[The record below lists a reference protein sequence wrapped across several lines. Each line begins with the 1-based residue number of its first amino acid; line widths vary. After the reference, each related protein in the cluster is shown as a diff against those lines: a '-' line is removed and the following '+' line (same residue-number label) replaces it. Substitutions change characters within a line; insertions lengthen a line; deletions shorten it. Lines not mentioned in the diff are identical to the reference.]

1 MEQERVPTF
10 LLQLQLNK
18 IRNFS
23 IIAHIDHG
31 KSTLSD
37 RIIEFCGGLSKRE
50 MKSQVLDTLELER
63 ERGITIKAQSVALN
77 YVDEEREYQFN
88 LIDTPG
94 HVDFSYEVSRSLAAC
109 EGALLVVDGSQGVEA
124 QTLSTCYKAI
134 DLGLEVI
141 PVINKIDLPQAEPE
155 RVKREIEEI
164 IGIDASEA
172 LSVSAKDGT
181 NLNEL
186 MKQIAKKIPAPKKSK
201 EANLQALIIDS
212 WYDNFLGVISLIR
225 IFSGSLK
232 KGEKFIVKS
241 TGQTYTADTIGKFTP
256 KKVPCT
262 ELSEGEVGYLVASVK
277 DLKSVPV
284 GDTLISAKNPETEE
298 LDGFEEVKPQVFASF
313 FPIDSNDYQAFREA
327 LQKLNLNDAS
337 LIFEP
342 ENSDI
347 LGSGFRCGFLGT
359 LHMEVVKERLER
371 EYDLDLITTAPSVAY
386 EILKTNG
393 EETTISSPAELPTVN
408 EIAEIREPIIKSTI
422 LCPDKYVGDVIEL
435 AMAKR
440 GVQKDLQYLGGQVSI
455 IFEMPL
461 SEIVMDFFDTLK
473 SKSQGY
479 ASVDFVFDRFQNA
492 ELVKVDVAINGLV
505 VDSLSSI
512 MHKSEAARKGREI
525 AKRLREVIPRQM
537 FEIPIQIMLGSK
549 IIARESVKAF
559 RKNVTAKLYGGDVT
573 RKKKLLEKQ
582 KAGKKKMKQ
591 IGKVALPQ
599 EAFLSFLSTD
609 KK

>member
-1 MEQERVPTF
+1 M
-10 LLQLQLNK
+10 LQLQLNK

-201 EANLQALIIDS
+201 ETNLQALIIDS

-393 EETTISSPAELPTVN
+393 EESTISSPAELPTVN

>member
-1 MEQERVPTF
+1 M
-10 LLQLQLNK
+10 NK

-50 MKSQVLDTLELER
+50 MKAQVLDTLELER
-63 ERGITIKAQSVALN
+63 ERGITIKAQSVALT
-77 YVDEEREYQFN
+77 YTDDQEYQFN

-155 RVKREIEEI
+155 RVKKEIEEI

-186 MKQIAKKIPAPKKSK
+186 MQQIAHKIPAPKRSN
-201 EANLQALIIDS
+201 EENLQALIIDS

-225 IFSGSLK
+225 IFSGQLK
-232 KGEKFIVKS
+232 KGDKFVVKS
-241 TGQTYTADTIGKFTP
+241 TGQTFTADTIGKFTP
-256 KKVPCT
+256 KKVPCDV
-262 ELSEGEVGYLVASVK
+262 LNQGEVGYLVASVK

-284 GDTLISAKNPETEE
+284 GDTLVAAKFPETKE

-313 FPIDSNDYQAFREA
+313 FPIESNDYQAFREA

-337 LIFEP
+337 LVFEP
-342 ENSDI
+342 ENSEI

-386 EILKTNG
+386 EVLKTNG
-393 EETTISSPAELPTVN
+393 EEMSISSPAELPTPN
-408 EIAEIREPIIKSTI
+408 EIDEIREPIIKSTV
-422 LCPDKYVGDVIEL
+422 LCPNKYVGDVIEL
-435 AMAKR
+435 AMSKR

-461 SEIVMDFFDTLK
+461 SEIVMDFFDILK

-479 ASVDFVFDRFQNA
+479 ASVDFVFDRFQKA
-492 ELVKVDVAINGLV
+492 DLVKVDVAINGLV
-505 VDSLSSI
+505 VDSLSAI
-512 MHKSEAARKGREI
+512 MHKSEAQRKGRDI
-525 AKRLREVIPRQM
+525 AQRLRNVIPRQM

-599 EAFLSFLSTD
+599 EAFLSFLSTE

>member
-1 MEQERVPTF
+1 M
-10 LLQLQLNK
+10 LQLQLNK

-77 YVDEEREYQFN
+77 YVDEDREYQFN

-155 RVKREIEEI
+155 RVKTEIEEI

-559 RKNVTAKLYGGDVT
+559 RKNVTAKLYGC
-573 RKKKLLEKQ
+573 LLYTSPSPRDLYRSRMPSS
-582 KAGKKKMKQ
+582 A
-591 IGKVALPQ
+591 
-599 EAFLSFLSTD
+599 
-609 KK
+609 

>member
-1 MEQERVPTF
+1 M
-10 LLQLQLNK
+10 NK

-77 YVDEEREYQFN
+77 YVDDKEYQFN

-155 RVKREIEEI
+155 RVKKEIEEI

-181 NLNEL
+181 NLDEL
-186 MKQIAKKIPAPKKSK
+186 MKQIAKKIPPPNKSS
-201 EANLQALIIDS
+201 ESNLQALIIDS

-241 TGQTYTADTIGKFTP
+241 TGQAYTADTIGKFTP
-256 KKVPCT
+256 KKIPCN

-284 GDTLISAKNPETEE
+284 GDTLISSKHPETNE
-298 LDGFEEVKPQVFASF
+298 LEGFEEVKPQVFASF

-386 EILKTNG
+386 EILRTNG
-393 EETTISSPAELPTVN
+393 EEATISSPAELPTVN

-435 AMAKR
+435 AMSKR

-479 ASVDFVFDRFQNA
+479 ASVDFVFDRFQVA

-512 MHKSEAARKGREI
+512 MHRSEAARKGRDI

>member
-1 MEQERVPTF
+1 M
-10 LLQLQLNK
+10 NK

-50 MKSQVLDTLELER
+50 MKAQVLDTLELER
-63 ERGITIKAQSVALN
+63 ERGITIKAQSVALT
-77 YVDEEREYQFN
+77 YTDDQEYQFN

-155 RVKREIEEI
+155 RVKKEIEEI

-186 MKQIAKKIPAPKKSK
+186 MQQIAHKIPAPKKSD
-201 EANLQALIIDS
+201 EENLQALIIDS

-225 IFSGSLK
+225 IFSGQLK
-232 KGEKFIVKS
+232 KGDKFIVKS
-241 TGQTYTADTIGKFTP
+241 TGQTFTADTIGKFTP
-256 KKVPCT
+256 KKVPCDV
-262 ELSEGEVGYLVASVK
+262 LNQGEVGYLVASVK

-284 GDTLISAKNPETEE
+284 GDTLVAAKFPETKE

-313 FPIDSNDYQAFREA
+313 FPIESNDYQAFREA

-337 LIFEP
+337 LVFEP
-342 ENSDI
+342 ENSEI

-386 EILKTNG
+386 EVLKTNG
-393 EETTISSPAELPTVN
+393 EELSISSPAELPTPN
-408 EIAEIREPIIKSTI
+408 EIEEIREPIIKSTV
-422 LCPDKYVGDVIEL
+422 LCPNKYVGDVIEL
-435 AMAKR
+435 AMSKR

-461 SEIVMDFFDTLK
+461 SEIVMDFFDILK

-479 ASVDFVFDRFQNA
+479 ASVDFVFDRFQKA
-492 ELVKVDVAINGLV
+492 DLVKVDVAINGLV

-512 MHKSEAARKGREI
+512 MHKSEAQRKGRDI
-525 AKRLREVIPRQM
+525 AQRLRNVIPRQM

-599 EAFLSFLSTD
+599 EAFLSFLSTE

>member
-1 MEQERVPTF
+1 M
-10 LLQLQLNK
+10 NK

-50 MKSQVLDTLELER
+50 MKAQVLDTLELER
-63 ERGITIKAQSVALN
+63 ERGITIKAQSVALT
-77 YVDEEREYQFN
+77 YTDDQEYQFN

-155 RVKREIEEI
+155 RVKKEIEEI

-181 NLNEL
+181 NLNKL
-186 MKQIAKKIPAPKKSK
+186 MQQIAHKIPAPKKSD
-201 EANLQALIIDS
+201 EENLQALIIDS

-225 IFSGSLK
+225 IFSGQLK
-232 KGEKFIVKS
+232 KGDKFIVKS
-241 TGQTYTADTIGKFTP
+241 TGQTFTADTIGKFTP
-256 KKVPCT
+256 KKVPCDV
-262 ELSEGEVGYLVASVK
+262 LNQGEVGYLVASVK

-284 GDTLISAKNPETEE
+284 GDTLVAAKFPETKE

-313 FPIDSNDYQAFREA
+313 FPIESNDYQAFREA

-337 LIFEP
+337 LVFEP
-342 ENSDI
+342 ENSEI

-386 EILKTNG
+386 EVLKTNG
-393 EETTISSPAELPTVN
+393 EEMSISSPAELPTPN
-408 EIAEIREPIIKSTI
+408 EIEEIREPIIKSTV
-422 LCPDKYVGDVIEL
+422 LCPNKYVGDVIEL
-435 AMAKR
+435 AMSKR

-461 SEIVMDFFDTLK
+461 SEIVMDFFDILK

-479 ASVDFVFDRFQNA
+479 ASVDFVFDRFQKA
-492 ELVKVDVAINGLV
+492 DLVKVDVAINGLV
-505 VDSLSSI
+505 VDSLSAI
-512 MHKSEAARKGREI
+512 MHKSEAQRKGRDI
-525 AKRLREVIPRQM
+525 AQRLRNVIPRQM

-599 EAFLSFLSTD
+599 EAFLSFLSTE

>member
-1 MEQERVPTF
+1 M
-10 LLQLQLNK
+10 LQLQLNK

-77 YVDEEREYQFN
+77 YVDEDREYQFN

-225 IFSGSLK
+225 IFSGTLK

-455 IFEMPL
+455 VFEMPL

>member
-1 MEQERVPTF
+1 M
-10 LLQLQLNK
+10 NK

-50 MKSQVLDTLELER
+50 MKAQVLDTLELER
-63 ERGITIKAQSVALN
+63 ERGITIKAQSVALT
-77 YVDEEREYQFN
+77 YTDDQEYQFN

-155 RVKREIEEI
+155 RVKKEIEEI

-186 MKQIAKKIPAPKKSK
+186 MQQIAHKIPAPKKSD
-201 EANLQALIIDS
+201 EENLQALIIDS

-225 IFSGSLK
+225 IFSGQLK
-232 KGEKFIVKS
+232 KGDKFVVKS
-241 TGQTYTADTIGKFTP
+241 TGQTFTADTIGKFTP
-256 KKVPCT
+256 KKIPCDV
-262 ELSEGEVGYLVASVK
+262 LNQGEVGYLVASVK

-284 GDTLISAKNPETEE
+284 GDTLVAAKFPETKE

-313 FPIDSNDYQAFREA
+313 FPIESNDYQAFREA

-337 LIFEP
+337 LVFEP
-342 ENSDI
+342 ENSEI

-386 EILKTNG
+386 EVLKTNG
-393 EETTISSPAELPTVN
+393 EELSISSPAELPTPN
-408 EIAEIREPIIKSTI
+408 EIEEIREPIIKSTV
-422 LCPDKYVGDVIEL
+422 LCPNKYVGDVIEL
-435 AMAKR
+435 AMSKR

-461 SEIVMDFFDTLK
+461 SEIVMDFFDILK

-479 ASVDFVFDRFQNA
+479 ASVDFVFDRFQKA
-492 ELVKVDVAINGLV
+492 DLVKVDVAINGLV
-505 VDSLSSI
+505 VDSLSAI
-512 MHKSEAARKGREI
+512 MHKSEAQRKGRDI
-525 AKRLREVIPRQM
+525 AQRLRNVIPRQM

-599 EAFLSFLSTD
+599 EAFLSFLSTE

>member
-1 MEQERVPTF
+1 MNN
-10 LLQLQLNK
+10 L
-18 IRNFS
+18 RNFS

-37 RIIEFCGGLSKRE
+37 RIIEKCGGLSARE

-63 ERGITIKAQSVALN
+63 ERGITIKAQSVALD
-77 YVDEEREYQFN
+77 YEFEDKSYTFN

-141 PVINKIDLPQAEPE
+141 PVINKIDLPQSDPD
-155 RVKREIEEI
+155 RVKQEIEEI
-164 IGIDASEA
+164 IGIDATNA
-172 LSVSAKDGT
+172 ICVSAKDGSG
-181 NLNEL
+181 LDDLIKEVIL
-186 MKQIAKKIPAPKKSK
+186 RIPPPKSSRI
-201 EANLQALIIDS
+201 EDLQGLIIDS

-225 IFSGSLK
+225 IFSGQIK
-232 KGEKFIVKS
+232 KGEKFTVKS
-241 TGQTYTADTIGKFTP
+241 NGLSFVADSLGVFTP
-256 KKVPCT
+256 KKTPRN
-262 ELSEGEVGYLVASVK
+262 LLKAGEVGYLVANVK

-284 GDTLISAKNPETEE
+284 GDTIVLSKKSETPQ
-298 LDGFEEVKPQVFASF
+298 LDGFEEVQPQVFASF
-313 FPIDSNDYQAFREA
+313 FPIDSNDYQSFREA
-327 LQKLNLNDAS
+327 LMKLNLNDAS
-337 LIFEP
+337 LSFEP
-342 ENSDI
+342 ENSEI

-359 LHMEVVKERLER
+359 LHLEVIKERLER
-371 EYDLDLITTAPSVAY
+371 EYGLDLITTAPSVSY
-386 EILKTNG
+386 EIIKTNG
-393 EETTISSPAELPTVN
+393 DKILISSPSELPTTN
-408 EIAEIREPIIKSTI
+408 EIEEIREPIIRSTI

-461 SEIVMDFFDTLK
+461 SEIVMDFFDMLK

-479 ASVDFVFDRFQNA
+479 ASVDFVFLKYQQSD
-492 ELVKVDVAINGLV
+492 LVKVDVAVNSLV
-505 VDSLSSI
+505 VDSLSAI
-512 MHKSEAARKGREI
+512 MHRSDAQRRGREI
-525 AKRLREVIPRQM
+525 AKRLKDVIPRQM

-591 IGKVALPQ
+591 IGKVSLPQ

-609 KK
+609 RRK

>member
-1 MEQERVPTF
+1 M
-10 LLQLQLNK
+10 NK

-63 ERGITIKAQSVALN
+63 ERGITIKAQSVALK
-77 YVDEEREYQFN
+77 YVDDEEYQFN

-155 RVKREIEEI
+155 RVKNEIEEI

-172 LSVSAKDGT
+172 LFVSAKDGT

-186 MKQIAKKIPAPKKSK
+186 LRQISQKVPPPQKSN
-201 EANLQALIIDS
+201 EENLQALIIDS

-256 KKVPCT
+256 KKVPCN
-262 ELSEGEVGYLVASVK
+262 ELMEGEVGYLVASVK

-284 GDTLISAKNPETEE
+284 GDTLISAKYPDTKE

-337 LIFEP
+337 LTFEP
-342 ENSDI
+342 ENSEI

-359 LHMEVVKERLER
+359 LHLEVVKERLER

-386 EILKTNG
+386 EILRTNG
-393 EETTISSPAELPTVN
+393 EESTISSPAELPTVN
-408 EIAEIREPIIKSTI
+408 EIQEIREPIIRSTI
-422 LCPDKYVGDVIEL
+422 LCPNKYVGDVIEL
-435 AMAKR
+435 AMSKR

-461 SEIVMDFFDTLK
+461 SEIVMDFFDILK

-479 ASVDFVFDRFQNA
+479 ASVDFVFDRFQTA
-492 ELVKVDVAINGLV
+492 KLVKVDVAINGLV

-512 MHKSEAARKGREI
+512 MHRSQAERKGREI

>member
-1 MEQERVPTF
+1 M
-10 LLQLQLNK
+10 NK

-50 MKSQVLDTLELER
+50 MKAQVLDTLELER
-63 ERGITIKAQSVALN
+63 ERGITIKAQSVALT
-77 YVDEEREYQFN
+77 YTDDQEYQFN

-155 RVKREIEEI
+155 RVKKEIEEI

-186 MKQIAKKIPAPKKSK
+186 MQQIAHKIPAPKKSD
-201 EANLQALIIDS
+201 EENLQALIIDS

-225 IFSGSLK
+225 IFSGQLK
-232 KGEKFIVKS
+232 KGDKFIVKS
-241 TGQTYTADTIGKFTP
+241 TGQTFTADTIGKFTP
-256 KKVPCT
+256 KKVPCDV
-262 ELSEGEVGYLVASVK
+262 LNQGEVGYLVASVK

-284 GDTLISAKNPETEE
+284 GDTLVAAKFPETKE

-313 FPIDSNDYQAFREA
+313 FPIESNDYQAFREA

-337 LIFEP
+337 LVFEP
-342 ENSDI
+342 ENSEI
-347 LGSGFRCGFLGT
+347 LGSGFRCGSLGT

-386 EILKTNG
+386 EVLKTNG
-393 EETTISSPAELPTVN
+393 EELSISSPAELPTPN
-408 EIAEIREPIIKSTI
+408 EIEEIREPIIKSTV
-422 LCPDKYVGDVIEL
+422 LCPNKYVGDVIEL
-435 AMAKR
+435 AMSKR

-461 SEIVMDFFDTLK
+461 SEIVMDFFDILK

-479 ASVDFVFDRFQNA
+479 ASVDFVFDRFQKA
-492 ELVKVDVAINGLV
+492 DLVKVDVAINGLV
-505 VDSLSSI
+505 VDSLSAI
-512 MHKSEAARKGREI
+512 MHKSEAQRKGRDI
-525 AKRLREVIPRQM
+525 AQRLRNVIPRQM

-599 EAFLSFLSTD
+599 EAFLSFLSTE